1 MAQSVKEEKVDFL
14 RGMKSIFEKRKEL
27 KRKEKE
33 MTPEEKIE
41 KEKEIILDILSYR
54 VFINPWFET
63 YTEKEKKV
71 FTLIGELIKGMVDNQ
86 GKITTQELLDMLD
99 YSTLQKTLQKKNDIL
114 DRIESLLLDDEK
126 QSETTLEFKKEKV
139 ELGGR
144 RRKKRY
150 TKRYTKRYSKKS
162 KVKKNKKRRTMRKK

>member
-14 RGMKSIFEKRKEL
+14 RGMKDIFEERNKL
-27 KRKEKE
+27 KEKE
-33 MTPEEKIE
+33 MTPEQKIE

-54 VFINPWFET
+54 VFLNPWFQT

-71 FTLIGELIKGMVDNQ
+71 FTLIGELNKDMVDSH
-86 GKITTQELLDMLD
+86 GKITTQEI
-99 YSTLQKTLQKKNDIL
+99 LQKKSDIL
-114 DRIESLLLDDEK
+114 DRIESLLFDNAK
-126 QSETTLEFKKEKV
+126 QPKQLEFIKEEFGDRK
-139 ELGGR
+139 
-144 RRKKRY
+144 RKKRY

>member
-14 RGMKSIFEKRKEL
+14 SGIKDIFEERNKL
-27 KRKEKE
+27 KG

-54 VFINPWFET
+54 VFLNPWFET

-71 FTLIGELIKGMVDNQ
+71 FTLIGELNEGMVDSH
-86 GKITTQELLDMLD
+86 GKITTQEILDMMD

-114 DRIESLLLDDEK
+114 DRIESLLFDNEK
-126 QSETTLEFKKEKV
+126 QPETLEFEKE

>member
-1 MAQSVKEEKVDFL
+1 MAKSVKGEKVDFL
-14 RGMKSIFEKRKEL
+14 SGMKDIFEERNKL
-27 KRKEKE
+27 KG
-33 MTPEEKIE
+33 MTPKEKIE

-54 VFINPWFET
+54 VFLNPWFET

-71 FTLIGELIKGMVDNQ
+71 FLLIGELNEGMVDSH
-86 GKITTQELLDMLD
+86 GKITTQEILDMMD
-99 YSTLQKTLQKKNDIL
+99 YSELQIKNEIL
-114 DRIESLLLDDEK
+114 DSIELLVNDDDTK
-126 QSETTLEFKKEKV
+126 QPEQLKFKKV

-150 TKRYTKRYSKKS
+150 TKRYTKGYSKKS

>member
-14 RGMKSIFEKRKEL
+14 SGMKDIFEERNKL
-27 KRKEKE
+27 KG

-54 VFINPWFET
+54 VFLNPWFQT

-71 FTLIGELIKGMVDNQ
+71 FTLIGELNKGMVDSH
-86 GKITTQELLDMLD
+86 GKITTQEILDMLD

-114 DRIESLLLDDEK
+114 DRIESLLLDDDTK
-126 QSETTLEFKKEKV
+126 QPEQLEFKKEKV

>member
-14 RGMKSIFEKRKEL
+14 SGMKDIFEERNKL
-27 KRKEKE
+27 KG
-33 MTPEEKIE
+33 MTPEENIE

-54 VFINPWFET
+54 VFLNPWFQT

-71 FTLIGELIKGMVDNQ
+71 FLLIGELNKGMVDSH
-86 GKITTQELLDMLD
+86 GKITTQD
-99 YSTLQKTLQKKNDIL
+99 TLQKTLQKKNDIL
-114 DRIESLLLDDEK
+114 DSIELLVNDDDTK
-126 QSETTLEFKKEKV
+126 QPKQLEFIKEEFGDRK
-139 ELGGR
+139 
-144 RRKKRY
+144 RKKRY

>member
-14 RGMKSIFEKRKEL
+14 RGMKSIFEKRNKL
-27 KRKEKE
+27 KG

-71 FTLIGELIKGMVDNQ
+71 FTLIGELNKGMVDSH
-86 GKITTQELLDMLD
+86 GKITTQD
-99 YSTLQKTLQKKNDIL
+99 TLQKTLQKKNDIL
-114 DRIESLLLDDEK
+114 DSIELLVNDDDTK
-126 QSETTLEFKKEKV
+126 QPEQLKFKKEKV